1 MGSQQHRINYSKS
14 LNSDTNAGVFV
25 GSSGEYS
32 RTIAKP
38 SEIWIRPGATD
49 GRKGLSSLIAMIIID
64 QNMKPDNGSLYVF
77 CHKGR
82 TRLKMVFFDGEGVW
96 LLVREARE
104 KRFPWPDTDSEAMK
118 IKEGE
123 LLMLIDGIDF
133 FRSGTMLKLAR

>member
-1 MGSQQHRINYSKS
+1 
-14 LNSDTNAGVFV
+14 
-25 GSSGEYS
+25 
-32 RTIAKP
+32 
-38 SEIWIRPGATD
+38 
-49 GRKGLSSLIAMIIID
+49 
-64 QNMKPDNGSLYVF
+64 
-77 CHKGR
+77 
-82 TRLKMVFFDGEGVW
+82 MVFFDGEGFW